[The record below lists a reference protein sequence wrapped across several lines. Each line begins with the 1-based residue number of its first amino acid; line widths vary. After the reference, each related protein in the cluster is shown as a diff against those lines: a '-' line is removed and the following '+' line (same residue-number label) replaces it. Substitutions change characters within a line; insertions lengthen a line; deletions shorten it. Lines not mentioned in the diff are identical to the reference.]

1 MWGDKCVNL
10 MGEFFHNLYVYQ
22 IIIMYTLNILI
33 FICQLHVNTAWKKEK

>member
-22 IIIMYTLNILI
+22 IIMCTLNILI